1 VQKYLSLT
9 KHIYNPQA
17 VIMSKKSW
25 DKLNAAEQKI
35 IQDAAKEAT
44 AYQRQVS
51 RKANDEGARRA
62 LKKGGMQVN
71 DIAPAELAR
80 IREKV
85 KPVVDKYSAQIG
97 EPWVKG
103 HERGA
108 REDARQV
115 AFSCARSGSRWPA
128 PG

>member
-1 VQKYLSLT
+1 
-9 KHIYNPQA
+9 
-17 VIMSKKSW
+17 MSKKSW

-51 RKANDEGARRA
+51 RKANDEGLEA

-97 EPWVKG
+97 EPWVKDMNA
-103 HERGA
+103 ELAKMRGK
-108 REDARQV
+108 
-115 AFSCARSGSRWPA
+115 
-128 PG
+128 